1 MAAQTVDF
9 VLPCCENLLAMRE
22 PATLKLDRGDEL
34 RVEVDPEDLDGEE
47 IVVRRAVEDGNVA
60 TREWLAVI
68 DRHLATAKRHPAGTT
83 DRLLKADRERP
94 Y

>member
-1 MAAQTVDF
+1 
-9 VLPCCENLLAMRE
+9 MRE

-47 IVVRRAVEDGNVA
+47 IVVRRAVDGGTA
-60 TREWLAVI
+60 APPDWLAVI

-83 DRLLKADRERP
+83 DRLLEADRLRP

>member
-1 MAAQTVDF
+1 
-9 VLPCCENLLAMRE
+9 MRE
-22 PATLKLDRGDEL
+22 QATLRLDRGDEL
-34 RVEVDPEDLDGEE
+34 RVEVDSEDLGDEE
-47 IVVRRAVEDGNVA
+47 IVVRRAGDDGQ
-60 TREWLAVI
+60 TGRREWLAVI

>member
-1 MAAQTVDF
+1 
-9 VLPCCENLLAMRE
+9 MRE

-47 IVVRRAVEDGNVA
+47 IVVRRATDDGA
-60 TREWLAVI
+60 AAPADLLAII

-83 DRLLKADRERP
+83 DRLLEADRQRP